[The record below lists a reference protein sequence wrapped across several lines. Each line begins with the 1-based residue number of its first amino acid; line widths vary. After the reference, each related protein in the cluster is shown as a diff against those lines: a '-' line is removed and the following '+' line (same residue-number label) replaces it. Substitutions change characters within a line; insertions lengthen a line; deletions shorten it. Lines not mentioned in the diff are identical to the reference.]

1 LVQQTFLQMHCAR
14 GRFIVGA
21 DVVPWAFA
29 IARRLMIDGM
39 RRGKREVLGQDDE
52 SKGVELVAL
61 GIAADDAVHAK
72 QIAARIGYEL
82 SRLPESQRVAFEL
95 IKQDGLSVA
104 EAADVL
110 GISVSAVKLRAHRT
124 YEALRSVL
132 GDLVGGSL

>member
-1 LVQQTFLQMHCAR
+1 
-14 GRFIVGA
+14 
-21 DVVPWAFA
+21 
-29 IARRLMIDGM
+29 M
-39 RRGKREVLGQDDE
+39 RSRSPPE
-52 SKGVELVAL
+52 SS
-61 GIAADDAVHAK
+61 
-72 QIAARIGYEL
+72 REL

-95 IKQDGLSVA
+95 IKQDGFSVA